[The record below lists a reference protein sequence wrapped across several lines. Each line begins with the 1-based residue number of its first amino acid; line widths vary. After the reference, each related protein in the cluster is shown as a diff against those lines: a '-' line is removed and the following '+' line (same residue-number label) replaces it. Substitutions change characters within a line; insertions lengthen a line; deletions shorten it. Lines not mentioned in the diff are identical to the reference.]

1 MFSLSLSLSKQQ
13 LTPSQNQIRDD
24 SVKSPDK
31 FDSQQTQNSQTRWRI
46 PPPSRTILPPAFEPQ
61 IELTSSTPQPRPR
74 VSSSTTT
81 TTSTRRPTTTPPPV
95 SHKRTEALYQRTAD
109 MEADDLGTSHSTRY
123 NTSADFN
130 SAEQPTTKNSTK
142 LVKFIK
148 PPSKIYEPPFVYPIY
163 NQDVQEV
170 QPVTET
176 LRTSSAMPFS
186 TAATQTRFSAAAARP
201 STTTRPPSRPTTYAG
216 QPFSQSTAATTA
228 STTTNYRPAVAQTE
242 HRTPTPAQ
250 AFRQTTPT
258 STVAPRAGGKGELP
272 FNDLL
277 PPFVDFVPHD
287 IATTQGPPIYYEWKV
302 PANGLVPPKLDPPI
316 GVDGREYPETK
327 ADYNVKVKLESFN
340 SKFNDIANTNA
351 VAAASGAVPKRLP
364 SSRSIKPNELPL
376 GSTEKAQ
383 RRADVV
389 STGSGS
395 SSPLTSDITQLRK
408 QLLIP
413 EYAFP
418 LETIGRT
425 GYAPGSSVA
434 GDLYN
439 SFQLKIP
446 ERRAGSGSSFSSSS
460 TQGRWFG
467 ENPKC
472 PECHPSF
479 VVPGTCEP
487 CLRR

>member
-1 MFSLSLSLSKQQ
+1 ML
-13 LTPSQNQIRDD
+13 
-24 SVKSPDK
+24 
-31 FDSQQTQNSQTRWRI
+31 
-46 PPPSRTILPPAFEPQ
+46 
-61 IELTSSTPQPRPR
+61 
-74 VSSSTTT
+74 
-81 TTSTRRPTTTPPPV
+81 
-95 SHKRTEALYQRTAD
+95 HKRTEALYQRAAD
-109 MEADDLGTSHSTRY
+109 ADGDDLGTSHSTRY

-130 SAEQPTTKNSTK
+130 SAELATNKNSTK

-148 PPSKIYEPPFVYPIY
+148 APSKIYEPPFVYPIY

-170 QPVTET
+170 QPVTEA
-176 LRTSSAMPFS
+176 LRTSSAVPFS
-186 TAATQTRFSAAAARP
+186 TASTQTRFSVAVARP
-201 STTTRPPSRPTTYAG
+201 STTARPLSRPTTYAG
-216 QPFSQSTAATTA
+216 QPFSHSTVATTA
-228 STTTNYRPAVAQTE
+228 STTTNYRQAVAHTE

-250 AFRQTTPT
+250 AFRQTAPT
-258 STVAPRAGGKGELP
+258 STVAPKIGGKGELP

-327 ADYNVKVKLESFN
+327 GDYNVKVKLESFN
-340 SKFNDIANTNA
+340 SKLNDITSHNA
-351 VAAASGAVPKRLP
+351 VAVATGVAPKRLP
-364 SSRSIKPNELPL
+364 ISRSIKPNELPL
-376 GSTEKAQ
+376 GATEKAQ

-389 STGSGS
+389 STS
-395 SSPLTSDITQLRK
+395 SSSSSTLTSDITQLRK

-446 ERRAGSGSSFSSSS
+446 ERSAVTGSSSSFGSSS
-460 TQGRWFG
+460 TQDRWFG